1 MPTCGECINE
11 SLSCRYDSAT
21 LAERIRDPL
30 HLRDIEGRLK
40 KMETQ
45 LARAAG
51 NKPTKKQQQMDKRPQ
66 QQQQG
71 TVACI
76 NRAPAFRF
84 ENGGLC
90 IETDIS
96 EAHHFL
102 KALFKSVDANQV
114 EERVREVFG
123 PIRSLNKSDHV
134 GERYEASEHLLD
146 YLMADDPIGD
156 SWVDMVISSRHKRCF
171 IMYQMVGQETISC
184 ATANLRRLASKNCKQ
199 DLLFAMSLRA
209 FVYQHENDSHQDSEY
224 PIQTSRGYQYMEC
237 AKHLLE
243 ECYTTSSRT
252 TIRALLYLFNFHM
265 YQHPEEAFRYGDLAV
280 RMAQDLDLHKGKD
293 TNEDDRRLWWAA
305 YWCNLYAAVH
315 FERPLLILDDDI
327 QTEFPKKLP
336 DEPLDVGYCIDYCI
350 MSIKLLQIQKL
361 MIDGF
366 RTSYDSSMIF
376 QKGKELEDH
385 MNQWESI
392 LPPHA
397 SVNDDCIEKDTLCIE
412 LGIILNAKF
421 QYAKIQL
428 YQCLL
433 DSPGPLGLIASH
445 NCNKAL
451 QAVTGILVRNGDM
464 LNMCTWKVIIP
475 GLHHI
480 LVKWQKITQSSNI
493 EESLWKLREILKSRV
508 FMYLKESQAIIELIE
523 DISPHHEDRS
533 ENNSAITVPEGKSPS
548 LERVAHAHDFNPT
561 NTHLHQVGKQPVT
574 IPSDDPYLMQ
584 FPIIPSSTAAFP
596 LTNLEQVKWGL
607 SDESRKLSPKVDN
620 TTDNKSNR
628 SEPGYEFTTAF
639 DQSNAINSA
648 QTRGDIDA
656 NLLQGKWPLN
666 TDYRWVSDDGTLY
679 PKLLDG
685 VKPTT
690 NPAAITETT
699 TSHTTGSNCWAI
711 SGLTAES
718 SLPATNDPEADISYR
733 GITHQNAVG
742 STPAAVNNGQ
752 LVHTI
757 MMNQGSS
764 LTPNTSAAGNQYYK
778 PPTIPPL
785 GHPAATLS
793 SSLGNN
799 TVQSSYPR
807 AQIENGLSSTLLEA
821 SARSAPSFD
830 SLDISDWEMAWNMF
844 PNQTQDRSQWTRRSH
859 GQ

>member
-11 SLSCRYDSAT
+11 SLNCRYDSAT

-51 NKPTKKQQQMDKRPQ
+51 NKPTKKQQQIDKRPQ
-66 QQQQG
+66 QQQG
-71 TVACI
+71 TVSCI
-76 NRAPAFRF
+76 NRAPVFRF

-114 EERVREVFG
+114 EERAREVFG
-123 PIRSLNKSDHV
+123 PILPLNTSDQAGEKS
-134 GERYEASEHLLD
+134 GASEHLFD

-184 ATANLRRLASKNCKQ
+184 ATANLRRLASKNRKQ

-280 RMAQDLDLHKGKD
+280 RMAQDLDLHKGQN

-315 FERPLLILDDDI
+315 FERPLLILNDDI
-327 QTEFPKKLP
+327 QAEFPKKLP
-336 DEPLDVGYCIDYCI
+336 DESLDVGYCIDYCN
-350 MSIKLLQIQKL
+350 MSIKLLQIQQL

-366 RTSYDSSMIF
+366 RTSYDSSTVF

-392 LPPHA
+392 LPSYA
-397 SVNDDCIEKDTLCIE
+397 RVNGDCIEKDPLGIE

-451 QAVTGILVRNGDM
+451 RSVTDILVRNGEM

-475 GLHHI
+475 GLHHV
-480 LVKWQKITQSSNI
+480 LVKWQKITQLPNI
-493 EESLWKLREILKSRV
+493 EESLWKLRGVLKSRV

-523 DISPHHEDRS
+523 DILPQHQDRS
-533 ENNSAITVPEGKSPS
+533 ENSSAITFIEGKSPS
-548 LERVAHAHDFNPT
+548 SEPVANAQDFNLI
-561 NTHLHQVGKQPVT
+561 NTHQQVGKQPVT

-584 FPIIPSSTAAFP
+584 FPIIPSSMPAFP
-596 LTNLEQVKWGL
+596 LTNLEQAKWGL
-607 SDESRKLSPKVDN
+607 TDEPCKLSPKVGN
-620 TTDNKSNR
+620 TTGNKSNQP
-628 SEPGYEFTTAF
+628 EAAYEHTAAF
-639 DQSNAINSA
+639 NQSNTINNM
-648 QTRGDIDA
+648 QTMGDIDA

-666 TDYRWVSDDGTLY
+666 TDHRWVSDDGTLY
-679 PKLLDG
+679 TKLLAG
-685 VKPTT
+685 VKPTDH
-690 NPAAITETT
+690 PAAITETT
-699 TSHTTGSNCWAI
+699 TSHTTGSNSWAI
-711 SGLTAES
+711 SGLTTES
-718 SLPATNDPEADISYR
+718 SLLATNGPETDISYR
-733 GITHQNAVG
+733 GITHQNAIG

-764 LTPNTSAAGNQYYK
+764 LTPNTSATGNQYYK
-778 PPTIPPL
+778 PPSIPPL
-785 GHPAATLS
+785 GHPAATLQS
-793 SSLGNN
+793 TLGNN
-799 TVQSSYPR
+799 PVQSLYPR
-807 AQIENGLSSTLLEA
+807 GQIENSLSSTSTLLEA
-821 SARSAPSFD
+821 SARSVPPFD
-830 SLDISDWEMAWNMF
+830 SSDISDWQMAWNMF
-844 PNQTQDRSQWTRRSH
+844 PNQTQDHSQWKKRSH